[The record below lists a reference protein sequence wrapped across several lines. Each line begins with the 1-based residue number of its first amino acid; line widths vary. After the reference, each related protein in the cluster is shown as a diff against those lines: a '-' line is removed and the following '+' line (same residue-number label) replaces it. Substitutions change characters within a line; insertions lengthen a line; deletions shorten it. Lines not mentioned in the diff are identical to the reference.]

1 MERRENKGRKATVK
15 GFLAWVNAEE
25 EIDVDVEDLDVDEEN
40 RDIDE
45 ENLDVDKGLLDA
57 DEGHLGHDDENF
69 EDVEEDLDSHE
80 DSDDEREK
88 FISKVDDLSLVDYE
102 GDDEFDYPD
111 EIVVIEELEPDNNQ
125 EIDYADSVPAYQDT
139 VHMTKKEKRRMGR
152 FRVFY
157 LLLSA
162 IVAVNVIGI
171 LLITVNYLPPF
182 GGVDNPA
189 VNEVYTR
196 YVVQSVEET
205 GALNIV
211 SAVLYSYRSFDT
223 LGEAFVLFTAIIG
236 VIMLLRETKST
247 VKGQLEDEETDEEG
261 A

>member
-1 MERRENKGRKATVK
+1 MEHRENKGRKATVK
-15 GFLAWVNAEE
+15 GFLAWVNAEDDFDVVE
-25 EIDVDVEDLDVDEEN
+25 EYLDDEK
-40 RDIDE
+40 
-45 ENLDVDKGLLDA
+45 NLDTD
-57 DEGHLGHDDENF
+57 
-69 EDVEEDLDSHE
+69 EEDLDFDEEHLEHGDE
-80 DSDDEREK
+80 DSEDVGEDLDFDEDFDDER
-88 FISKVDDLSLVDYE
+88 SKALSKADDLSLVDYE

-111 EIVVIEELEPDNNQ
+111 EIVVIEELEEDDHQ
-125 EIDYADSVPAYQDT
+125 EIDYADSVPAYRDT

-182 GGVDNPA
+182 GGIDNPT

-196 YVVQSVEET
+196 YVVQGVEET

-223 LGEAFVLFTAIIG
+223 LGEAFVLFTAVIG
-236 VIMLLRETKST
+236 VIMLLRETKNT
-247 VKGQLEDEETDEEG
+247 VKGKLEDEESDEERV
-261 A
+261 